1 MGLEVEHL
9 TKRYRDIIA
18 VSDMSFSL
26 DKGVY
31 GLLGPNGAGKS
42 TLMKMLT
49 LQLSPTEGRIL
60 WEGTDIARQKQAYLG
75 VLGYMPQQQNMYPN
89 YTVEEFLFYM
99 AALHG
104 MDAKTTREK
113 VGWLLE
119 KLGLSNKR
127 RTRIKALS
135 GGMKQRLLLLQAVMH
150 EPGLLILDEPTA
162 GLDPQQRV
170 AVRNLVTELAVDS
183 TVLLATHVVQDVEL
197 ISKETL
203 LLKDGIL
210 IAKGNHQELC
220 GRLAG
225 KVFEIN
231 ISKEQLHRYLGG
243 CLVSSIRENL
253 LGGYVVRVIADAPP
267 AGADCHEAEATL
279 EDVSRYYFGREEEC

>member
-1 MGLEVEHL
+1 MGLDVEHL

-49 LQLSPTEGRIL
+49 LQLPPTEGRIL
-60 WEGTDIARQKQAYLG
+60 WDGTDIARQNQAYLG
-75 VLGYMPQQQNMYPN
+75 VLGYMPQQQNMYPG

-104 MDAKTTREK
+104 MDAKMTKEK
-113 VGWLLE
+113 VGRLLE
-119 KLGLSNKR
+119 KLGLSTKR
-127 RTRIKALS
+127 TTRVKELS
-135 GGMKQRLLLLQAVMH
+135 GGMRQRLLLSQAVMH
-150 EPGLLILDEPTA
+150 EPRLLILDEPTA
-162 GLDPQQRV
+162 GLDPQQRI
-170 AVRNLVTELAVDS
+170 AVRNLVMELAADC

-203 LLKDGIL
+203 LLKDGVL
-210 IAKGNHQELC
+210 IAKGSHTELC
-220 GRLAG
+220 KRLEG

-231 ISKEQLHRYLGG
+231 VPKEELQQYLGG
-243 CLVSSIRENL
+243 RLVSSIRENL
-253 LGGYVVRVIADAPP
+253 QGGYMVRVISDAPP
-267 AGADCHEAEATL
+267 EGAKCREAEATL
-279 EDVSRYYFGREEEC
+279 EDVSLYYFGREEEC